1 LAYGPS
7 IGRFL
12 VAQLAEVGITLEL
25 DTLQFADWLDFVYT
39 KRDYDMTIVA
49 HVEPRDLRA
58 FALEDYYWNYHNA
71 EFQRL
76 MAEGD
81 VGTDE
86 EQISKLKEAA
96 RLLADDAAADWL
108 FLLPNITVASA
119 EISGVQDN
127 RVSLAFDLTTLASR
141 D

>member
-1 LAYGPS
+1 
-7 IGRFL
+7 
-12 VAQLAEVGITLEL
+12 
-25 DTLQFADWLDFVYT
+25 
-39 KRDYDMTIVA
+39 
-49 HVEPRDLRA
+49 
-58 FALEDYYWNYHNA
+58 
-71 EFQRL
+71 

-86 EQISKLKEAA
+86 EQIAKLKQAA

-119 EISGVQDN
+119 KISGVQNN